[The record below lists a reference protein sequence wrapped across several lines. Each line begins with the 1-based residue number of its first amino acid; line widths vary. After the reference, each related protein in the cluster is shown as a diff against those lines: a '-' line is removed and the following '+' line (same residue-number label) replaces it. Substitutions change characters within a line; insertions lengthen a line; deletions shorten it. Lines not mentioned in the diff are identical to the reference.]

1 MVVPTLAFLLIFQ
14 YYPAVSGLYRS
25 LFDWNAGLEG
35 TFIGLANFIELFTD
49 DEVFIRSLKN
59 MALLTIWYLFA
70 FVGLSTGVAVLIHRI
85 RHDGSKYFFRLFMIL
100 PVIIPAVVLIL
111 LWKFIYDSTI
121 GPLNTILI
129 GVGLQDWTHA
139 WLAEPKIAIYAV
151 MLRNF
156 PWIDGISVLISA
168 GRIAGNPGRDHRKRP
183 SGRRQRL
190 EASPLH
196 RTAPH
201 NRSDQT
207 ACRADHHVGRAGV
220 HGRLGHDARRAD
232 RLNPGA
238 GNVDVFQRLP
248 HQPHGL
254 RLRDWGRHVPDHPG
268 GDDSKY
274 ALHKIPGILTASV
287 LRIPCNSVR
296 NTQRSKGFGMERR
309 GESVAAI
316 AGGPAH
322 SQRRGL
328 HRGDSWRIPALAILT
343 FGARG

>member
-85 RHDGSKYFFRLFMIL
+85 RQDGSKYFFRLFMIL

-156 PWIDGISVLISA
+156 PWIDGISVLILLA
-168 GRIAGNPGRDHRKRP
+168 GLQAIPVEIIE
-183 SGRRQRL
+183 SGL
-190 EASPLH
+190 LDGASGW
-196 RTAPH
+196 R
-201 NRSDQT
+201 
-207 ACRADHHVGRAGV
+207 
-220 HGRLGHDARRAD
+220 
-232 RLNPGA
+232 
-238 GNVDVFQRLP
+238 
-248 HQPHGL
+248 
-254 RLRDWGRHVPDHPG
+254 RLRYIELPLITGQIKLLVVLTIMWGVQE
-268 GDDSKY
+268 Y
-274 ALHKIPGILTASV
+274 TAV
-287 LRIPCNSVR
+287 WAM
-296 NTQRSKGFGMERR
+296 TQ
-309 GESVAAI
+309 
-316 AGGPAH
+316 GGPIDSTQVPGMWMYFNAFRISRMGYASAIGVVMFLITLVATILNMRYIR
-322 SQRRGL
+322 SQEY
-328 HRGDSWRIPALAILT
+328 
-343 FGARG
+343 

>member
-1 MVVPTLAFLLIFQ
+1 MNKTLWERIWETRTGYLMVVPTLAFLLIFQ

-85 RHDGSKYFFRLFMIL
+85 RQDGSKYFFRLFMIL

-156 PWIDGISVLISA
+156 PWIDGISVLILLA
-168 GRIAGNPGRDHRKRP
+168 GLQAIPVEIIE
-183 SGRRQRL
+183 SGL
-190 EASPLH
+190 LDGASGW
-196 RTAPH
+196 R
-201 NRSDQT
+201 
-207 ACRADHHVGRAGV
+207 
-220 HGRLGHDARRAD
+220 
-232 RLNPGA
+232 
-238 GNVDVFQRLP
+238 
-248 HQPHGL
+248 
-254 RLRDWGRHVPDHPG
+254 RLRYIELPLITGQIKLLVVLTIMWGVQE
-268 GDDSKY
+268 Y
-274 ALHKIPGILTASV
+274 TAV
-287 LRIPCNSVR
+287 WAM
-296 NTQRSKGFGMERR
+296 TQ
-309 GESVAAI
+309 
-316 AGGPAH
+316 GGPIVSTQVPGMWMYFNAFRISRMGYASAIGVVMFLITLVATILNMRYIR
-322 SQRRGL
+322 SQEY
-328 HRGDSWRIPALAILT
+328 
-343 FGARG
+343 

>member
-1 MVVPTLAFLLIFQ
+1 MNKTLWERIWETRTGYLMVVPTLAFLLIFQ

-156 PWIDGISVLISA
+156 PWIDGISVLILLA
-168 GRIAGNPGRDHRKRP
+168 GLQAIPVEIIE
-183 SGRRQRL
+183 SGL
-190 EASPLH
+190 LDGASGW
-196 RTAPH
+196 R
-201 NRSDQT
+201 
-207 ACRADHHVGRAGV
+207 
-220 HGRLGHDARRAD
+220 
-232 RLNPGA
+232 
-238 GNVDVFQRLP
+238 
-248 HQPHGL
+248 
-254 RLRDWGRHVPDHPG
+254 RLRYIELPLITGQIKLLVV
-268 GDDSKY
+268 
-274 ALHKIPGILTASV
+274 LTIMWAV
-287 LRIPCNSVR
+287 QEYTAVWAM
-296 NTQRSKGFGMERR
+296 TQ
-309 GESVAAI
+309 
-316 AGGPAH
+316 GGPIDSTQVPGMWMYFNAFRMGYASAIGVVMFLITLVATILNMRYIR
-322 SQRRGL
+322 SQEY
-328 HRGDSWRIPALAILT
+328 
-343 FGARG
+343 

>member
-156 PWIDGISVLISA
+156 PWIDGISVLILLA
-168 GRIAGNPGRDHRKRP
+168 GLQAIPVEIIE
-183 SGRRQRL
+183 SGL
-190 EASPLH
+190 LDGASGW
-196 RTAPH
+196 R
-201 NRSDQT
+201 
-207 ACRADHHVGRAGV
+207 
-220 HGRLGHDARRAD
+220 
-232 RLNPGA
+232 
-238 GNVDVFQRLP
+238 
-248 HQPHGL
+248 
-254 RLRDWGRHVPDHPG
+254 RLRYIELPLITGQIKLLVVLTIMWGVQE
-268 GDDSKY
+268 Y
-274 ALHKIPGILTASV
+274 TAV
-287 LRIPCNSVR
+287 WAM
-296 NTQRSKGFGMERR
+296 TQ
-309 GESVAAI
+309 
-316 AGGPAH
+316 GGPIDSTQVPGMWMYFNAFRISRMGYASAIGVVMFLITLVATIINMRYIR
-322 SQRRGL
+322 SQEY
-328 HRGDSWRIPALAILT
+328 
-343 FGARG
+343 